1 MDVTDDKGHVDQLM
15 ATTRQFKATDKIL
28 FENIKNITTTSM
40 LLNKQTYIHQKMQN
54 TTGDTEGKKWYLYQ
68 EIVPKRVLLY
78 TIVESKN
85 GPRKSQLRE
94 KHTEKVIGNF
104 NFYSRAVHPIMMAV
118 IGKLAADQ
126 TQGTTETTA
135 DVAQLFDYGATH
147 YGEK

>member
-1 MDVTDDKGHVDQLM
+1 MIKGMCINWCQQPASLKRQIKSCLRISRRLQQRACSSTNKHTSTKKCKTPL
-15 ATTRQFKATDKIL
+15 AT
-28 FENIKNITTTSM
+28 
-40 LLNKQTYIHQKMQN
+40 QK
-54 TTGDTEGKKWYLYQ
+54 GKKWYLYQ
-68 EIVPKRVLLY
+68 EIVPKRVLLD

-135 DVAQLFDYGATH
+135 DVAQLFDYCATH
-147 YGEK
+147 YDKK

>member
-1 MDVTDDKGHVDQLM
+1 MIKGMCINWCQQPASLK
-15 ATTRQFKATDKIL
+15 RQ
-28 FENIKNITTTSM
+28 IKSCLRISRRLQQRACSSTNKHTST
-40 LLNKQTYIHQKMQN
+40 KKCKN

-68 EIVPKRVLLY
+68 EIVPKRVLLD

-104 NFYSRAVHPIMMAV
+104 NFYSRAVHPTMMAV
-118 IGKLAADQ
+118 IGKLVADQ

-135 DVAQLFDYGATH
+135 DVAQLFDYCATH
-147 YGEK
+147 YGKK